1 MYYSREYEEQNRR
14 QKRTRQEAEAPTWLL
29 NLLWNSLRKKAQRYP
44 SEKGWTCYYCGK
56 EGYLKRD
63 CSQVSKPPQLLCLV
77 WKGPY
82 WRRDCPL
89 KCRPQGS
96 DSQGNR
102 DWRCPRV
109 PTQASILI
117 IPEEPW
123 VVITVGAQSV
133 DFLLDTGG
141 TFSVLTE
148 APGPLSFWS
157 TTVMGLSGWAKCY
170 YFSHPLSFSW
180 DSVLFSQ
187 VFNHARVSLIPSGEG
202 YTEQRPALCFHK

>member
-1 MYYSREYEEQNRR
+1 M
-14 QKRTRQEAEAPTWLL
+14 
-29 NLLWNSLRKKAQRYP
+29 
-44 SEKGWTCYYCGK
+44 
-56 EGYLKRD
+56 KRD
-63 CSQVSKPPQLLCLV
+63 GLVTIVERRGISNGIAVRCLSHPQLLCLV

-102 DWRCPRV
+102 DWRCLRV
-109 PTQASILI
+109 STQASILI

-123 VVITVGAQSV
+123 VLITVGGQSV

-141 TFSVLTE
+141 TFSVLTK

-157 TTVMGLSGWAKCY
+157 TTLMGLSGWAKCY
-170 YFSHPLSFSW
+170 YFSHPLSCSW
-180 DSVLFSQ
+180 DSAIFLKFLIMPGSPLHLLGRDILNKVQPYVFINKEHSLFNWTKCKS
-187 VFNHARVSLIPSGEG
+187 
-202 YTEQRPALCFHK
+202 